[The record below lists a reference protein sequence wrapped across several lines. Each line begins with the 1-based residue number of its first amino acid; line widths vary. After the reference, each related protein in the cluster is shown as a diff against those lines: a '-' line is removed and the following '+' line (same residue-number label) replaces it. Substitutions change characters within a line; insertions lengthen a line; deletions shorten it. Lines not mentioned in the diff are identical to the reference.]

1 MCTIINRSV
10 PIRMNQCTF
19 CQKSFHQSNQQVNKL
34 IVFACR
40 HVFHLFC
47 LKDLQTDQSNHNF
60 CPHCHSQQSSMPSPS
75 LSTTSSTTAPPLARR
90 LTSVHSDQNEKQIAL
105 ANIQQRVISTILD
118 RKRLNMHRLQQ
129 SDEQSSTKSSISN
142 MQNEDNW
149 KEYLSF
155 S

>member
-1 MCTIINRSV
+1 
-10 PIRMNQCTF
+10 
-19 CQKSFHQSNQQVNKL
+19 
-34 IVFACR
+34 
-40 HVFHLFC
+40 
-47 LKDLQTDQSNHNF
+47 
-60 CPHCHSQQSSMPSPS
+60 MPSPS